1 MINDDYSAWVNA
13 DVDDLWLFDKLILSR
28 RLGYCCGPAGVPVP
42 EAGVYIVRPVT
53 NLAGM
58 GIDASFQYC
67 GPLTNLPAGYF
78 WCEVFSGRHL
88 SIDYCFGVPV
98 LSVEGFRDAHSPLWR
113 WDRWQVVDDIL
124 PVPLPELSKFP
135 FLNVEFI
142 GGRAIEVHL
151 RHNPDFQYDN
161 TVAIPVW
168 QDMAIDPLRKFVASV
183 DYKRKGFYV
192 ND

>member
-1 MINDDYSAWVNA
+1 VIDNDYSAWVNA

-42 EAGVYIVRPVT
+42 HAGVYVVRPIT

-67 GPLTNLPAGYF
+67 GPYTSLPPGYF
-78 WCEVFSGRHL
+78 WCEVFAGQHL
-88 SIDYCFGVPV
+88 SIDYEYGRPV
-98 LSVEGFRDAHSPLWR
+98 LSVEGTRDAVAPLWR
-113 WDRWQVVDDIL
+113 WNRWQVVDDTL
-124 PVPLPELSKFP
+124 PLPLPELAK
-135 FLNVEFI
+135 LNVEFI
-142 GGRAIEVHL
+142 DGHAIEVHL
-151 RHNPDFQYDN
+151 RHNPDFEYSN
-161 TVAIPVW
+161 TIAIPVW
-168 QDMAIDPLRKFVASV
+168 QDMAIDPLRKFVASA